1 MLPGMRGAV
10 ADLDK
15 LDDPHYPAFPTAQ
28 AAKVLGVQEAFLRNL
43 DTAGLVRPERSEGGH
58 RRYSRRQLTQ
68 VARLREQ
75 LDQGHTLAAAG
86 PHHRSAGPAGRHRA
100 APRGR
105 RNPARGP
112 ACAAPPAGRARPRPA
127 HRAKRGGGGFPRHRA
142 DVRYHR
148 APAPGAPAVRLLV
161 PRSVTVAPAH

>member
-1 MLPGMRGAV
+1 M

-15 LDDPHYPAFPTAQ
+15 LDDQDYPAFTTGQ

-86 PHHRSAGPAGRHRA
+86 RIIGLQDQLADTEQRLAAAETQIEDLRAQLHQQDGHDRDRRTADNAAAGDS
-100 APRGR
+100 
-105 RNPARGP
+105 
-112 ACAAPPAGRARPRPA
+112 PP
-127 HRAKRGGGGFPRHRA
+127 
-142 DVRYHR
+142 
-148 APAPGAPAVRLLV
+148 PG
-161 PRSVTVAPAH
+161 